1 MTSEGLR
8 LLQLHFAGAVLG
20 VYVHEA
26 NNRLATLQETI
37 GLLGDL
43 LRAAGSGRAEAAKES
58 LRIAAGLEKQ
68 VTLLAALN
76 RNLDGFARR
85 LQTTEGTIELPGALD
100 ELLSLTA
107 RLARQKRV
115 FVEKDFARSVPPL
128 HVEPVTFLLLFHHLL
143 ARGYELLQPQGTLRV
158 QTLRQRAAT
167 AIGIQLVEF
176 TGSESPAD
184 DRGRELARGLGA
196 RHGGVARRLGNQ
208 SLVPGFGWMSANS
221 KARTAAHRTKERK
234 GRK

>member
-1 MTSEGLR
+1 LSERPESTSEELR

-43 LRAAGSGRAEAAKES
+43 LRAAGSGRSEGVKES

-68 VTLLAALN
+68 VTILAALN
-76 RNLDGFARR
+76 RNLDGFAGK
-85 LQTTEGTIELPGALD
+85 LQSPEGEIELPGALE
-100 ELLSLTA
+100 ELLNLTA

-115 FVEKDFARSVPPL
+115 RIEKDFARTVPPL
-128 HVEPVTFLLLFHHLL
+128 RVEPVTFLLLIHHLL
-143 ARGYELLQPQGTLRV
+143 ARGYELLQPQGTLRLKS
-158 QTLRQRAAT
+158 LRQRAAT

-176 TGSESPAD
+176 TGPEFQAA
-184 DRGRELARGLGA
+184 DRGRELARSLGA
-196 RHGGVARRLGNQ
+196 HIEEVQGGSEIRVWF
-208 SLVPGFGWMSANS
+208 PDSA
-221 KARTAAHRTKERK
+221 
-234 GRK
+234 